1 MNDSTPNNTNSTTPS
16 PDDYLQRVKAA
27 QDTLRKSSEYVI
39 YCFSEQMEQAE
50 ALADALVQALKP
62 PSPVPDD
69 YPIYAHRLAEL
80 LYEHLC
86 STSNQNAARRFLLGE
101 EA

>member
-1 MNDSTPNNTNSTTPS
+1 MTNSTLNTPNSTTPS
-16 PDDYLQRVKAA
+16 QDDYQQRVKAA
-27 QDTLRKSSEYVI
+27 QDTLRKTSEYVL